1 MRSQAGV
8 LVGQRGEEASGVSG
22 GSNVMD
28 LRLFTGRAN
37 PRLAEGICQYLG
49 IEMGQIEVSDFSDG
63 EIFVQIQENI
73 RGQDVFL
80 VQSTCHPVNQHLME
94 LLIMADACR
103 RASAAR
109 ITAVM
114 PYFGYGRQDRKD
126 RPRVPITAKLVA
138 DLITAAGVN
147 RVLAVDLHAGQL
159 QGYFNI
165 PVDHLFAAPVL
176 VDFLKQQ
183 AFQDLIVVSPDAGGV
198 ERARAFAKRLDV
210 SLGIIDKR
218 RDREKKN
225 TVNVMHI
232 IGDVV
237 GRDALIVDDLV
248 DTAGTLV
255 GSTEALLRAG
265 ARRVFAGATHAVLS
279 GRALERLRASSLQA
293 LVVTDSIP
301 LGPKED
307 AWGGFQVLS
316 VAPLLG
322 EAMRRIHCDESVS
335 SLFV

>member
-1 MRSQAGV
+1 
-8 LVGQRGEEASGVSG
+8 
-22 GSNVMD
+22 MD

-37 PRLAEGICQYLG
+37 PHLAQGISRYLG
-49 IEMGQIEVSDFSDG
+49 IEIGRIEVSDFSDG

-159 QGYFNI
+159 QGFFNI

-176 VDFLKQQ
+176 EEYFKRHLY
-183 AFQDLIVVSPDAGGV
+183 QDLIVVSPDAGGV
-198 ERARAFAKRLDV
+198 ERARAFAQRLDV

-225 TVNVMHI
+225 VAKVMHI
-232 IGDVV
+232 IGDVI
-237 GRDALIVDDLV
+237 GRDVLVLDDMV

-255 GSTEALLRAG
+255 EATEALMRAG
-265 ARRVFAGATHAVLS
+265 ARRVFAGATHGVLS
-279 GRALERLRASSLQA
+279 GRAMERLAASHLQE
-293 LVVTDSIP
+293 LVLTDSIP
-301 LGPKED
+301 LGHKGQIWERV
-307 AWGGFQVLS
+307 QVLS
-316 VAPLLG
+316 VAHLLG
-322 EAMRRIHCDESVS
+322 EAIKRIHCDESVS

>member
-1 MRSQAGV
+1 
-8 LVGQRGEEASGVSG
+8 
-22 GSNVMD
+22 MD
-28 LRLFTGRAN
+28 LRLFTGRSN
-37 PRLAEGICQYLG
+37 PHLAQGICRYLG
-49 IEMGQIEVSDFSDG
+49 IESSRIEVSDFSDG

-109 ITAVM
+109 ITAVI

-159 QGYFNI
+159 QGFFNI

-176 VDFLKQQ
+176 VEYFKRH
-183 AFQDLIVVSPDAGGV
+183 AYQDLIVVSPDAGGV

-225 TVNVMHI
+225 VAKVMHI

-237 GRDALIVDDLV
+237 GRDVLVVDDMV

-255 GSTEALLRAG
+255 EATEALIRAG
-265 ARRVFAGATHAVLS
+265 ARRVFAGATHPVLS
-279 GRALERLRASSLQA
+279 GRAMERLGASHLQE
-293 LVVTDSIP
+293 LVLTDTIP
-301 LGPKED
+301 LGEKGQYWEHMR
-307 AWGGFQVLS
+307 VLP

-322 EAMRRIHCDESVS
+322 EAIKRIHCDDSVS

>member
-1 MRSQAGV
+1 
-8 LVGQRGEEASGVSG
+8 
-22 GSNVMD
+22 
-28 LRLFTGRAN
+28 
-37 PRLAEGICQYLG
+37 
-49 IEMGQIEVSDFSDG
+49 MGQIEISDFSDG

-80 VQSTCHPVNQHLME
+80 VQSTCYPGNQNLME

-126 RPRVPITAKLVA
+126 KPRVPITAKLVA

-147 RVLAVDLHAGQL
+147 RVLALDLHAGQL

-165 PVDHLFAAPVL
+165 PVDHLFATPVL
-176 VDFLKQQ
+176 VEYFQQ
-183 AFQDLIVVSPDAGGV
+183 QPYTNLCVISPDAGGV
-198 ERARAFAKRLDV
+198 ERAGAFAKRLDA
-210 SLGIIDKR
+210 SLSIIDKR

-225 TVNVMHI
+225 VTKVMHI
-232 IGDVV
+232 VGDVDN
-237 GRDALIVDDLV
+237 RDVLIVDDLV

-255 GSTEALLRAG
+255 GAAEALLRAG

-279 GRALERLRASSLQA
+279 GPAMQRLTAAPIQR
-293 LVVTDSIP
+293 LVVTDTVP
-301 LGPKED
+301 LGAK
-307 AWGGFQVLS
+307 AQCTSRIHVLS

-322 EAMRRIHCDESVS
+322 EAIKRIHCDESVS
-335 SLFV
+335 SLFI